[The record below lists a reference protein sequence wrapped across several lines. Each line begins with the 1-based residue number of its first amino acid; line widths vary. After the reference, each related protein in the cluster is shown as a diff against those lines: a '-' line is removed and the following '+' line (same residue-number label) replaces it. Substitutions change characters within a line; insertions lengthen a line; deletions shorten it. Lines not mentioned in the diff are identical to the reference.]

1 MHHQST
7 PETPIFELAE
17 ELIESWRGITRCT
30 AEFLRAVGEFDRRHG
45 YQDWGYVD
53 TAQWLDAECGISRVT
68 AREKVRVARELEG
81 LGKIAAAF
89 ADGSLSYSKVR
100 ALTRLADIGNEGAL
114 LDLALK
120 CPASELEMRLRE
132 MENGGA
138 LSPGDEDGKARHRL
152 TSHQGTGDRVRI
164 SVELSRENAGIVME
178 ALEVAKGEIT
188 ECELGGPRRGDEPS
202 LAADAL
208 LLMARRTLSG
218 CFRGSAKAG
227 SIWFRPDT
235 SECLVDEPTPEQSGP
250 AHLVMVHV
258 EESVLRGEGGTSDLP
273 TPAVRRLLCDG
284 AVVGIVDDG
293 DGSPLSIGRR
303 TRTVPVGM
311 RRALKARDRTCRYP
325 GCHHGRWLDAHHVVH
340 WADGGETNLEN
351 LILLCTHH
359 HKLLH
364 EGEFE
369 IRRHETKGH
378 CYFARTD
385 GTPIEIDIGGAFRL
399 GEDFSALRTWG
410 QDSVDLLELCGVPD
424 VDYSASAEAEADVE
438 SCCS

>member
-7 PETPIFELAE
+7 PGTPIFELAE
-17 ELIESWRGITRCT
+17 ELVESWRGITKCT
-30 AEFLRAVGEFDRRHG
+30 AKFLRALGEFDRRRG
-45 YQDWGYVD
+45 YEDWGYVD

-81 LGKIAAAF
+81 LAKIAEAF

-100 ALTRLADIGNEGAL
+100 ALTRLADLGNEQSL
-114 LDLALK
+114 LDLAMK
-120 CPASELEMRLRE
+120 CPASELEARLRE

-138 LSPGDEDGKARHRL
+138 LSSEDEEGKARHTLKRYE
-152 TSHQGTGDRVRI
+152 GNGDRVRI
-164 SVELSRENAGIVME
+164 SVELSREDAGVVME
-178 ALEVAKGEIT
+178 ALEVAKGEIA

-218 CFRGSAKAG
+218 CFRGSAKA
-227 SIWFRPDT
+227 SDVWFLSDT
-235 SECLVDEPTPEQSGP
+235 SGCIDDEPTPEQSGP

-284 AVVGIVDDG
+284 AVVGIVDDAG
-293 DGSPLSIGRR
+293 GTPLSIGRR

-351 LILLCTHH
+351 LVLLCTHH

-369 IRRHETKGH
+369 ILKHETKGH
-378 CYFARTD
+378 CYFARPD
-385 GTPIEIDIGGAFRL
+385 GEPIGVYIGGAFRL
-399 GEDFSALRTWG
+399 GEEFSALRTWG

>member
-1 MHHQST
+1 MPYDST

-17 ELIESWRGITRCT
+17 ELVESWRGITRCT

-45 YQDWGYVD
+45 YEDWGYVD

-81 LGKIAAAF
+81 LGKIADAF

-100 ALTRLADIGNEGAL
+100 ALTRLADLGNEGLL

-120 CPASELEMRLRE
+120 CPASELEARLRE

-138 LSPGDEDGKARHRL
+138 LCPADGDGKARHTL
-152 TSHQGTGDRVRI
+152 TRHQGNGDRARI
-164 SVELSRENAGIVME
+164 SVELSREDAGIVME
-178 ALEVAKGEIT
+178 ALEVAKAEIAL
-188 ECELGGPRRGDEPS
+188 CQLGGQRADDAS

-218 CFRGSAKAG
+218 CFRGSAKA
-227 SIWFRPDT
+227 SDIWFLPDT
-235 SECLVDEPTPEQSGP
+235 SGCIHDDPTPEQSGP

-303 TRTVPVGM
+303 TRTVPARM
-311 RRALKARDRTCRYP
+311 RRALEARDRTCRYP

-351 LILLCTHH
+351 LVLLCTHH

-378 CYFARTD
+378 YFFARPD
-385 GTPIEIDIGGAFRL
+385 GSPIGIDIGGAFRL
-399 GEDFSALRTWG
+399 GESFSALRTWG

-424 VDYSASAEAEADVE
+424 PDSPASAEAADEVE

>member
-7 PETPIFELAE
+7 PETPIFKLAE

-30 AEFLRAVGEFDRRHG
+30 AKFLRAVGEIDRRHG

-81 LGKIAAAF
+81 LAKIAEAF
-89 ADGSLSYSKVR
+89 ADGMLSYSKVR
-100 ALTRLADIGNEGAL
+100 ALTRLADLGNEGAL

-138 LSPGDEDGKARHRL
+138 LCPGNEDGKARHRL

-164 SVELSRENAGIVME
+164 SVELSREDAGIVME

-188 ECELGGPRRGDEPS
+188 ECELGGPRADDAS

-218 CFRGSAKAG
+218 CFRGSVKA
-227 SIWFRPDT
+227 SDVWFLPDT
-235 SECLVDEPTPEQSGP
+235 SGCIDDEPTPEQSGP

-284 AVVGIVDDG
+284 AVVGIVDDA
-293 DGSPLSIGRR
+293 DGAPLSIGRR

-311 RRALKARDRTCRYP
+311 RRALQARDRTCRYP
-325 GCHHGRWLDAHHVVH
+325 GCHHGRWMDAHHVVH

-351 LILLCTHH
+351 LVLLCTHH

-378 CYFARTD
+378 CYFARPD
-385 GTPIEIDIGGAFRL
+385 GRAIGIDIGGAFRL
-399 GEDFSALRTWG
+399 GEEFSALRTWG